1 MNAPASQMRAGDVRV
16 MSLIGLG
23 HATSHFF
30 HLMIPS
36 LFPWLMADFG
46 LSFTRAGTLTAAF
59 FIISGTGQALAGFV
73 VDRYGA
79 LRTLSIGIALLSLS
93 AFALSLAHGY
103 PALVAAALLAGAG
116 NAVFHPAD
124 FTVLNHSVSPS
135 RLSHAFSA
143 HGLAGNLGW
152 AASPVFMAGLAT
164 FAGWRVA
171 AIAAGM
177 IALGALASIALLLRG
192 AAGPAPDHPHE
203 VAAPRASP
211 FELLRVGAI
220 WMCFV
225 FFLASTMGV
234 GALQNFAPPVL
245 KNVYGL
251 PLTAGASA
259 LSLYLL
265 AGAVGIAAGG
275 FLAARYQTHERVV
288 ALLLTGAALMAVV
301 LASAGIPGAA
311 VAPLMAGIG
320 FCTGTAAPSRH
331 PLVPRTA
338 VDRFG
343 QRSFG
348 RVYGFVY
355 SGLDT
360 GLSVAPVLLGPLM
373 DRGMFSAV
381 LYAVALFQGLAVL
394 AALRVG
400 HARMETAAALQ
411 TEARS

>member
-1 MNAPASQMRAGDVRV
+1 MRAGDFRV

-30 HLMIPS
+30 HLVIPS

-59 FIISGTGQALAGFV
+59 FIVSGTGQALAGFV

-79 LRTLSIGIALLSLS
+79 LRTLSIGLTFLALS

-103 PALVAAALLAGAG
+103 PALVAAAILAGAG

-124 FTVLNHSVSPS
+124 FTVLNHSVSS
-135 RLSHAFSA
+135 GRLSHAFSA

-171 AIAAGM
+171 AIAAGV

-192 AAGPAPDHPHE
+192 AAGPPPDHPHE
-203 VAAPRASP
+203 EVAPRASP
-211 FELLRVGAI
+211 LELLRVGAI
-220 WMCFV
+220 WMCFI

-234 GALQNFAPPVL
+234 GALQNFAPSVL

-275 FLAARYQTHERVV
+275 FLAARYQAHERVV

-320 FCTGTAAPSRH
+320 FCTGTATPSRDL
-331 PLVPRTA
+331 LVRRA
-338 VDRFG
+338 AMERFG

-355 SGLDT
+355 SGLDA
-360 GLSVAPVLLGPLM
+360 GLAIAPVLFGWLM
-373 DRGMFSAV
+373 DRRMFTGV
-381 LYAVALFQGLAVL
+381 LLGVALFQALAVV
-394 AALRVG
+394 AALGVG
-400 HARMETAAALQ
+400 QSRSAAVAPV
-411 TEARS
+411 RS